1 MRVCALLATGSGH
14 GYTKPNETQALL
26 SETVAP
32 KGSERWANIAGNEEA
47 EAGWELQGGTRH
59 LHVGSARTLR
69 RGP

>member
-1 MRVCALLATGSGH
+1 MKVCALLATGSGR

-32 KGSERWANIAGNEEA
+32 KGSERQAN
-47 EAGWELQGGTRH
+47 TYKHYRH